1 MTQTPND
8 LPSATERA
16 EAMLDH
22 FGRNL
27 GLFVASTG
35 KRVQQ
40 VAAVRGKSE
49 PSKSSAGKKR
59 GRAASA
65 STEEDDQEAIERAD
79 ALVEQMEERV
89 SHFTQRASFGL
100 QKTTARLRE
109 EVEDMWAEA
118 QHLRQQHRH

>member
-1 MTQTPND
+1 
-8 LPSATERA
+8 
-16 EAMLDH
+16 MLDH

-40 VAAVRGKSE
+40 VAAVRGKGE
-49 PSKSSAGKKR
+49 PSKSFAGKKR

-65 STEEDDQEAIERAD
+65 STEEDNQEAIERAD
-79 ALVEQMEERV
+79 VLVEQMEARV
-89 SHFTQRASFGL
+89 SHFTQRASFGF